1 VVEKKKA
8 LVLYIWTLELLR
20 VAVRHH
26 SNFCTGT
33 DRVLK
38 LPGRSLEGAHI
49 IITAD
54 ICLTERW
61 IVYLMVAPRSLKA
74 CLPPYSII
82 ISDTVTEPCTVTG
95 YEKQT
100 SPT

>member
-1 VVEKKKA
+1 MERKNT
-8 LVLYIWTLELLR
+8 LILYIWTLELLR
-20 VAVRHH
+20 VAVRRHH

-38 LPGRSLEGAHI
+38 LPGRSLEGGHI

-54 ICLTERW
+54 ACLTEWW

-82 ISDTVTEPCTVTG
+82 TSDTVTKPCIG
-95 YEKQT
+95 YEKQA
-100 SPT
+100 SPM

>member
-8 LVLYIWTLELLR
+8 LILYIWTLELLR

-54 ICLTERW
+54 ICLTEMDRLSNGRAS
-61 IVYLMVAPRSLKA
+61 VPESM
-74 CLPPYSII
+74 PPAVLHNY
-82 ISDTVTEPCTVTG
+82 
-95 YEKQT
+95 
-100 SPT
+100 